1 MVFDSIDEVK
11 QSVVVVILDTPAWK
25 DIWNMDIGNI
35 DTIWK

>member
-11 QSVVVVILDTPAWK
+11 QSVVVVILDTPESK